1 MCYHTGV
8 EQTKYESRAFSTQS
22 KAHAHHPTG
31 LWKQWNISPVPIS
44 YQKCTTDGRRRTD
57 VSLIL
62 TEKSQ
67 IMHQWQ
73 QAHLFRSDLCS
84 FLTCN
89 PNSINSISLH
99 MSSVGSTPRTTCLC
113 RWCTHRE
120 RAVKGKAAMLFYFTK
135 FSTKQ
140 ISHHCFKKRLMY
152 ILTCLHYIVK
162 IIQKYGLNAI

>member
-1 MCYHTGV
+1 MCYHIGV

-22 KAHAHHPTG
+22 KAHTHHPTG
-31 LWKQWNISPVPIS
+31 LWEQWNISPVPIS
-44 YQKCTTDGRRRTD
+44 YRKCTTDGKRRTD

-89 PNSINSISLH
+89 PNSINSI
-99 MSSVGSTPRTTCLC
+99 VFPFTCLVLAPLHAQHVC
-113 RWCTHRE
+113 VGGARTERE
-120 RAVKGKAAMLFYFTK
+120 LSKEKLPCFFILQSSAPNK
-135 FSTKQ
+135 FN
-140 ISHHCFKKRLMY
+140 
-152 ILTCLHYIVK
+152 
-162 IIQKYGLNAI
+162 IIALKNY

>member
-1 MCYHTGV
+1 MCYHTGM

-22 KAHAHHPTG
+22 KAHTHHPTG
-31 LWKQWNISPVPIS
+31 LWEKWNISPVPIS
-44 YQKCTTDGRRRTD
+44 YRKCTTDGRRTD

-120 RAVKGKAAMLFYFTK
+120 RELSKEKLPCFFILQSSAPNK
-135 FSTKQ
+135 F
-140 ISHHCFKKRLMY
+140 H
-152 ILTCLHYIVK
+152 
-162 IIQKYGLNAI
+162 IIALKND